1 MLHIVVEPKRHVE
14 FHLLRYMPSI
24 PCLFASTFLPQHC
37 VRSCSRR
44 ELSNSRGKLWTITIS
59 HIMTFLLFIVCYAS
73 SSPIRIAPPWLEHI
87 KQRTSLVACLMLSDH
102 LTKAFFALRY
112 LLRVRAQFPIDYDSV
127 EMSRRAKLLLT
138 AADALTSRQT
148 HRRSC
153 ARSRSRIPEGF
164 GGRTVNENGEN

>member
-1 MLHIVVEPKRHVE
+1 
-14 FHLLRYMPSI
+14 MPSI
-24 PCLFASTFLPQHC
+24 SSLFASTFLPQHC
-37 VRSCSRR
+37 VRSCSRH

-59 HIMTFLLFIVCYAS
+59 YIMAILLFIVCYCIFFSNSYSSTVARTHQTTRTLLVRCAS
-73 SSPIRIAPPWLEHI
+73 VL
-87 KQRTSLVACLMLSDH
+87 TLSNH
-102 LTKAFFALRY
+102 PTQAFFALLY

-138 AADALTSRQT
+138 ATNALKSRQT

-164 GGRTVNENGEN
+164 RGRTVNENGENQMWFFVRLRTC